1 MMIFKKAMPR
11 RSFLKGAGAT
21 VALPFLD
28 AMVPALAA
36 SGGTGQRPFR
46 VGYIYLPTGRIMENW
61 TPSSTGSDYK
71 LTPTL
76 KPFAPHREDMLVLS
90 GLDVKAGRGSHS
102 GPAASYMTGIT
113 PEKGTNTVGI
123 SVDQVLAKQ
132 IGKET
137 TLASMELGIDPPEWA
152 GGAVDGLAG
161 YYTSTISWRTEN
173 TPLPR
178 QVNPRNVF
186 ERLFGDTDTLD
197 PEALKKRMESKS
209 SILDSVGEGV
219 KRLMTS
225 VGTTDKYKLEEY
237 FEAVR
242 DIERGIEVTETKSMN
257 QGFIDSDI
265 IRPAGIPVTYEDHAN
280 LMFDMMLLSYQTDMT
295 RVISFMMGHEGSDRN
310 YLELGAKDG
319 HHSLTHHK
327 GRQEAIDLVK
337 KIDLHQSDLLSR
349 FISKMKAAD
358 DGEGSLLDNSVIV
371 AGCAHSDGNLHLH
384 TDVPTLV
391 FGGGVKN
398 IKGGRHIRYE
408 GDPVSNL
415 HLKVMEMAEVS
426 SEEYLSEKSD
436 ATGVL
441 EGLTG

>member
-1 MMIFKKAMPR
+1 MMIFKKAIPR

-36 SGGTGQRPFR
+36 TGGAGQRPFR
-46 VGYIYLPTGRIMENW
+46 VGYVYLPTGRIMEEW
-61 TPSSTGSDYK
+61 TPATTGMDYE

-76 KPFAPHREDMLVLS
+76 KPFAPYREDMLVLS
-90 GLDVKAGRGSHS
+90 GMDVKAGKGSHS

-123 SVDQVLAKQ
+123 SVDQVIAKQ
-132 IGKET
+132 LGKET
-137 TLASMELGIDPPEWA
+137 TLASMELGVDPPEWA

-197 PEALKKRMESKS
+197 SEALKKRMESKS
-209 SILDSVGEGV
+209 SILDSVGTGV
-219 KRLMTS
+219 KRLMSS

-242 DIERGIEVTETKSMN
+242 DIERGIQVTEAKSLDL
-257 QGFIDSDI
+257 DSDMM
-265 IRPAGIPVTYEDHAN
+265 RPAGIPNLYEDHVN
-280 LMFDMMLLSYQTDMT
+280 LMFDMMVLAYQTDMT
-295 RVISFMMGHEGSDRN
+295 RMISFMLGHEGSDRN

-337 KIDLHQSDLLSR
+337 KIDLHQSNLLSR
-349 FISKMKAAD
+349 FVSKMKATN
-358 DGEGSLLDNSVIV
+358 DGEVSLLDNTIIV

-391 FGGGVKN
+391 FGASSKN
-398 IKGGRHIRYE
+398 LKGGRHIRYK

-415 HLKVMEMAEVS
+415 HLKVMELAKVS

-441 EGLTG
+441 DGLTA

>member
-36 SGGTGQRPFR
+36 TGAAGQRPFR
-46 VGYIYLPTGRIMENW
+46 IGYVYLPTGRIMENW
-61 TPSSTGSDYK
+61 TPATTGSDYQ

-90 GLDVKAGRGSHS
+90 GLDVKAGKGSHS

-113 PEKGTNTVGI
+113 PEKGTNIVGI
-123 SVDQVLAKQ
+123 SVDQIIAKQ
-132 IGKET
+132 IGQNT
-137 TLASMELGIDPPEWA
+137 TLASMELGVDPPEWA

-178 QVNPRNVF
+178 QVNPRGVF

-197 PEALKKRMESKS
+197 PEALKIRMESKS
-209 SILDSVGEGV
+209 SILDSVGNGV
-219 KRLMTS
+219 KRLMAS
-225 VGTTDKYKLEEY
+225 VGTNDKYKLEEY
-237 FEAVR
+237 FDAVR
-242 DIERGIEVTETKSMN
+242 DIERGIQVTEAKS
-257 QGFIDSDI
+257 IDLDSDMM
-265 IRPAGIPVTYEDHAN
+265 RPAGIPNLYEDHVN
-280 LMFDMMLLSYQTDMT
+280 LMFDMMLLAYQTDMT
-295 RVISFMMGHEGSDRN
+295 RIISFMLGHEGSDRN

-337 KIDLHQSDLLSR
+337 MIDLHQSNLLSR
-349 FISKMKAAD
+349 FITKMKETN
-358 DGEGSLLDNSVIV
+358 DGDGSLLDNTIIV

-391 FGGGVKN
+391 FGASTKN
-398 IKGGRHIRYE
+398 LKGGRHIRYQ

-426 SEEYLSEKSD
+426 SEEFLTEKSD

-441 EGLTG
+441 EGLTA